1 MQDEKKMSF
10 RDRAGREW
18 STRFSIAMA
27 IRLKDEARLDV
38 EKIFDRDGA
47 FVRTLLSDQ
56 YSLIQALE
64 IVTEEQRKRLEVSRK
79 DFLEAIDGEVL
90 DEAFDALLAGISASL
105 PKLQRR
111 ALVAMI
117 PRIATGLDAMVS
129 KVETQIE
136 KAGSELETK
145 LRDSGEVFGNSPGS

>member
-27 IRLKDEARLDV
+27 MRLKDEARLDV
-38 EKIFDRDGA
+38 EKIFDQEGS
-47 FVRTLLSDQ
+47 FVRALLADQ
-56 YSLIQALE
+56 YRLIQALE
-64 IVTEEQRKRLEVSRK
+64 IVTEEQRKRLEVSRV

-90 DEAFDALLAGISASL
+90 DEAFDALIVGISASL

-111 ALVAMI
+111 ALIAML

-129 KVETQIE
+129 KVETQIQ
-136 KAGSELETK
+136 KAGAELEEK
-145 LRDSGEVFGNSPGS
+145 LRASGGVSGISPAS